1 MKKKDV
7 IQLVKETIKEMG
19 SPYGHATLTT
29 RDSGATHSR
38 FTKTGRPPG
47 VMEDENLKEYTNM
60 GQEGIYPKKEEP
72 GDMFQQKE
80 VEELMPNAM
89 VSRSD
94 KAFQARLK
102 QHAEWT
108 EKSSYNNTFVHVQ
121 YNKGESNNSDDTYF
135 IHQTQHYN
143 SNYDDFRNPKFTILS
158 ITKNKGT
165 EKEEDLGDYI
175 VDTNAY
181 VKDLQDLRK
190 MGIIKGDT
198 VSEEG
203 DPDITAPNAASPIA
217 VAFPPRMPRLGSY
230 EEELHYELE
239 EFAAFPENTTDMAPK
254 VMAPRIKK
262 VFDIVNGTKN
272 PVQTPEFWK
281 NFFKSRYGIP
291 FPETLENIT
300 KKQAIAMNKFG
311 NDMKQHIKEEE
322 NYIITTKTGDTDVIS
337 ADPMTMN
344 KLKSDSNIDSI
355 KSTKGQQVKE
365 EPSEGNAFGAAMQ
378 KAKEAGE
385 DSFELGGKTFKVNEM
400 KVTDKDGN
408 DVTSD
413 VIKRMEDRLR
423 KAGYTITKGYSSD
436 PDLRPG
442 YKPFPT
448 KDDDEEQEEYDKGWY
463 GENLTN
469 DIGKDDYVDDEG
481 RFAKSQIY
489 KMGKYSMKLHD
500 MLDDME
506 QLPAWLQ
513 SKITKASD
521 YMSMVYHYLDYE
533 FARRDNNLME
543 SMDKHRKRNMLME
556 GAMKKFFEMFDKGMT
571 DEEVIQ
577 DYAKRGTQIPETFIG
592 KARKQYEGLKKMK
605 LELEM
610 SEKEYRNSA
619 TKMVNNAE
627 AITGMEMEEK
637 ALASGLFKENNNN
650 KK

>member
-47 VMEDENLKEYTNM
+47 VMETQGTLASDMLNYADQYHMELVDTMKGVSTHPDNNM
-60 GQEGIYPKKEEP
+60 EGTGAFYIKFPHAEGP
-72 GDMFQQKE
+72 PNPALFGKE
-80 VEELMPNAM
+80 VRMKIEA
-89 VSRSD
+89 S
-94 KAFQARLK
+94 KAAAKAAAQK
-102 QHAEWT
+102 
-108 EKSSYNNTFVHVQ
+108 
-121 YNKGESNNSDDTYF
+121 
-135 IHQTQHYN
+135 
-143 SNYDDFRNPKFTILS
+143 
-158 ITKNKGT
+158 
-165 EKEEDLGDYI
+165 
-175 VDTNAY
+175 
-181 VKDLQDLRK
+181 
-190 MGIIKGDT
+190 T
-198 VSEEG
+198 VSKFQDQIEDYSIDTSKSGVYGNVWLWIMPKTTNEEG

-533 FARRDNNLME
+533 FARRDSNLME

-571 DEEVIQ
+571 DEEVVQ
-577 DYAKRGTQIPETFIG
+577 EYAKRGTQIPETFIG

-627 AITGMEMEEK
+627 AVTGMEMEEK
-637 ALASGLFKENNNN
+637 TLASGLFKENNNN